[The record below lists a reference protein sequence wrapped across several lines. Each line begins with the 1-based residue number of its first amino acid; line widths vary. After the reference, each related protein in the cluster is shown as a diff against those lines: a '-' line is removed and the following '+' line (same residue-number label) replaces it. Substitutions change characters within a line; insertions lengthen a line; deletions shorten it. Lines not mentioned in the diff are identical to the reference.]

1 MIATQHPL
9 LAAKNHTVP
18 LPGMWSSEAAGAA
31 AGRAQDASAGL
42 GLFTDGSGRVWA
54 WNPAMGEWQ
63 RLHTI
68 ASGDSLWKLT
78 KIYYGA
84 YSQSGVHAIHDV
96 PQNEAIQGPDAG
108 IGLIPGDVI
117 LIPGLPQPTP
127 PEANSDSSPLSV
139 PQRVGGCDTL
149 GPEYPG
155 TWVYDAAQGTCV
167 PESPSPTAPGGGMP
181 ATVEATAP
189 ADWPANL
196 PYPPIQATGGTVVV
210 PTDTSAPMGD
220 AVLVEL
226 PEMEVVGTPPPK
238 FWTPGRIAIVALLGT
253 AGLGTVGYLVFRK
266 PRRRNPRRRAA

>member
-117 LIPGLPQPTP
+117 LIPGLPQPNP
-127 PEANSDSSPLSV
+127 PPANSDSSPLSV
-139 PQRVGGCDTL
+139 PM
-149 GPEYPG
+149 
-155 TWVYDAAQGTCV
+155 AAIA
-167 PESPSPTAPGGGMP
+167 ESPSPTAPGGGMP